1 MLTAFATNVKV
12 LATSAGGML
21 ELDPGGSFGGIVM
34 HTPVLF
40 GLATAP
46 SSAASQGWIWTDGT
60 STKLTFLNGATLANA
75 MTLDSSGNVN
85 VAGTYQIAGT
95 SIFAT
100 TNTWSVLQTFSAGLT
115 VSAGTITFDTVPQ
128 TSVGGS
134 TSNTGYGTNALL
146 SNTSGANNTALGIGT
161 LLNNTTGSAN
171 TASGSN
177 ALQQN
182 TIGINNTAFGVG
194 SLQGNT
200 TGNYNTVVGTDAL
213 QQFNDTIGA
222 NDNHVA
228 IGYQAGYNYTSAER
242 NNTVLGA
249 GVLGTVGESNT
260 LRIGNPNTTL
270 LLGNMT
276 GVTTADYLSIA
287 GMIATAN
294 GGVAPTVVTVPAS
307 GTAYTPST
315 TVNTELFIS
324 GGTVTVVAI
333 NGVNVGLLSGHVYM
347 KKNDTITF
355 TYTVAPTVYQMTA

>member
-115 VSAGTITFDTVPQ
+115 VS
-128 TSVGGS
+128 GG
-134 TSNTGYGTNALL
+134 
-146 SNTSGANNTALGIGT
+146 
-161 LLNNTTGSAN
+161 
-171 TASGSN
+171 
-177 ALQQN
+177 
-182 TIGINNTAFGVG
+182 AF
-194 SLQGNT
+194 
-200 TGNYNTVVGTDAL
+200 
-213 QQFNDTIGA
+213 
-222 NDNHVA
+222 
-228 IGYQAGYNYTSAER
+228 
-242 NNTVLGA
+242 
-249 GVLGTVGESNT
+249 
-260 LRIGNPNTTL
+260 
-270 LLGNMT
+270 
-276 GVTTADYLSIA
+276 
-287 GMIATAN
+287 ATAN

-307 GTAYTPST
+307 GTAYTPSST
-315 TVNTELFIS
+315 SNTVLTVS
-324 GGTVTVVAI
+324 GGTVTVIAI
-333 NGVNVGLLSGHVYM
+333 NGVTTGLLSGTFYM

-355 TYTVAPTVYQMTA
+355 TYSVAPTVYQMAA